1 MSSKHVR
8 VVGLLLLLLALP
20 SAFAAAAASTIW
32 GIEGSNSFEP
42 IVWYA
47 PPLNGGGVPP
57 RFAPEPIGEAE
68 TTPEG
73 AVGGIKVVFIAVYF
87 RDLNHTLSISEVRSF
102 VDRMDSYYRE
112 VSHGRAWLEADV
124 VGWYRLDKSLS
135 YYGRDGRMV
144 DDPNFDGSIDSW
156 WLLRDA
162 VAVADPYVNF
172 SRYDK
177 LVVIHAGY
185 GQESSKNSNDI
196 WSVAY
201 IGGVWTKTRD
211 GNSFYGGALVPEM
224 EAQGA
229 SPLGVACHELAHLI
243 GLLDLYGRNG
253 ESYVGRWSLMDRGLW
268 NGDPPGSSPA
278 HPDAWSR
285 IRLEWIPNDKI
296 YMATI
301 GVKTDVA
308 LSPAEAEPGEGEYQL
323 VKVPLSSDGKK
334 YYLIE
339 ARSRIGFD
347 SALPGEGVVI
357 YAVDEKLQAQ
367 GGRVKAYD
375 AVDST
380 DTLDDAAY
388 TPGMAFVDPK
398 NQFTI
403 RVSASTG
410 GNSYTVQVDRS
421 GPAPDVAIERI
432 SFDPPEVQA
441 NETVYITAHISNRG
455 TEPAKGFTITC
466 LINGEPHKAFT
477 GLSLN
482 PGESKDL
489 NTNWRAVEGLNVVR
503 FQVEPTTLTGDSDMS
518 NNVLET
524 TLAVGYSLIIMVP
537 VNATVRVNGTA
548 YTPGPGGRVAVQ
560 AAPGSRV
567 TVEVERIVDQGGGTR
582 SVFKGWDDG
591 SQENPRTVTVQGIET
606 LEAEYGRQYLV
617 DVDPDIGEVKG
628 GGWYDENSTA
638 RIEAEDPCRVQ
649 EGVTRLTFSGWKGD
663 LEGTSPI
670 VELTVDQPLR
680 IQATWTRQ
688 YYLRVVSPF
697 GSTMGE
703 GWYDEGKAASFAVVN
718 QTIEGNGTR
727 ARFMGW
733 TGDYRGAQPSA
744 ALTVDGPKEIRA
756 VWLIEYLL
764 TLESPYGDP
773 EGGGWYPEGRT
784 ANISISRIV
793 QGGDGVRHAFKA
805 WTGDLEAST
814 PEASVKMDSP
824 KHVRATWS
832 TQYRLL
838 LEAVGLSSSSKPVF
852 NVTIDGRQYRYG
864 VQPGQGAEIW
874 LDEGEAFTVS
884 AVERVPSRIGF
895 YILDHLEDE
904 NGYPLE
910 GQLTADSPHTV
921 RAVYRQSF
929 GCLIATAAYES
940 ELSPQVQYLRD
951 FRDGLVMKTFA
962 GSSFMK
968 VFNAWYYSF
977 SPSLAPELAKSETG
991 KAIAR
996 IWLKP
1001 LLGILE
1007 GSSLVYAKLGRWPE
1021 AAVVAAGIEASLLIG
1036 LVYLSPIASPI
1047 AVKAWRRKGKLEL
1060 STRIMGTL
1068 VGLSLMLTGIAELS
1082 ALQTFME
1089 ASSAILVL
1097 TFMAVGS
1104 LIPALAAAAY
1114 SKSRRNRSKP

>member
-1 MSSKHVR
+1 MNSKPVR
-8 VVGLLLLLLALP
+8 VIGLLLLLAW
-20 SAFAAAAASTIW
+20 SSASTAVIASITR
-32 GIEGSNSFEP
+32 GIGGSNPSEP
-42 IVWYA
+42 IVWYS
-47 PPLNGGGVPP
+47 PPLNGGGVSP

-68 TTPEG
+68 TSPGG
-73 AVGGIKVVFIAVYF
+73 AIGGIKVVFIAVYF

-112 VSHGRAWLEADV
+112 ASHGQAWLDADI

-162 VAVADPYVNF
+162 VAAADPYVNF
-172 SRYDK
+172 TRYDK

-185 GQESSKNSNDI
+185 GQESSKNPNDI

-229 SPLGVACHELAHLI
+229 SSLGVACHELAHLI

-253 ESYVGRWSLMDRGLW
+253 ESYVGRWGLMDRGLW

-285 IRLEWIPNDKI
+285 IRLEWIPQDRV
-296 YMATI
+296 YTATI
-301 GVKTDVA
+301 GVKTDVP
-308 LSPAEAEPGEGEYQL
+308 LSPAEAEPGEGQFQL
-323 VKVPLSSDGKK
+323 VKVPISSDGKR

-347 SALPGEGVVI
+347 SALPGEGVIV
-357 YAVDEKLQAQ
+357 YAVNEKLQAQ
-367 GGRVKAYD
+367 GGRVQVYD
-375 AVDST
+375 AVKST
-380 DTLDDAAY
+380 DSLDDAAF
-388 TPGMAFVDPK
+388 TPGMAFVDSE
-398 NQFTI
+398 NGFTA
-403 RVSASTG
+403 RVLASTG
-410 GNSYTVQVDRS
+410 GSPYVLQVDRS

-432 SFDPPEVQA
+432 SFDPSEVQA

-455 TEPAKGFTITC
+455 TEPAKGFTVTC

-477 GLSLN
+477 GLSLS
-482 PGESKDL
+482 PGESKEL
-489 NTNWRAVEGLNVVR
+489 NTNWRAVEGLNIVR
-503 FQVEPTTLTGDSDMS
+503 FQVEPGTLTGDSDMS
-518 NNVLET
+518 NNVLEA
-524 TLAVGYSLIIMVP
+524 TLAVGYSLIITVP

-548 YTPGPGGRVAVQ
+548 YTPGPGGKVAVQ
-560 AAPGSRV
+560 ASMGSQL
-567 TVEVERIVDQGGGTR
+567 TVEVERIVEQGEGIR
-582 SVFKGWDDG
+582 SVFQGWSDG
-591 SQENPRTVTVQGIET
+591 SSENPRTVKVQGIES
-606 LEAEYGRQYLV
+606 LEAEYGRQYLL

-663 LEGTSPI
+663 LEGVSPI

-727 ARFMGW
+727 AKFMGW
-733 TGDYRGAQPSA
+733 TGDYKGAQPSA
-744 ALTVDGPKEIRA
+744 ALTVDGPKEIKA

-764 TLESPYGDP
+764 TLESPYGEP

-784 ANISISRIV
+784 ANISISRTV
-793 QGGDGVRHAFKA
+793 QGGEDTRYMFKS
-805 WTGDLEAST
+805 WTGDLESST
-814 PEASVKMDSP
+814 PEATVKMDSP

-838 LEAVGLSSSSKPVF
+838 LEAEGLSNKATF

-864 VQPGQGAEIW
+864 VQPGQGTEVW
-874 LDEGEAFTVS
+874 LNEGEVFTVS
-884 AVERVPSRIGF
+884 AAERVPSRIGF
-895 YILDHLEDE
+895 YVLDHLEDE
-904 NGYPLE
+904 YGYPPE
-910 GQLTADSPHTV
+910 GQLTADSPHTI

-951 FRDGLVMKTFA
+951 FRDSLVMRTYA

-968 VFNAWYYSF
+968 IFNAWYYSF

-991 KAIAR
+991 KAIVR

-1007 GSSLVYAKLGRWPE
+1007 SSSLVYATLGRWPE
-1021 AAVVAAGIEASLLIG
+1021 TAIIAAGVEASLLIG
-1036 LVYLSPIASPI
+1036 LVYLSPIVSPI
-1047 AVKAWRRKGKLEL
+1047 MVKAWRRRGKLKL
-1060 STRIMGTL
+1060 SVKII
-1068 VGLSLMLTGIAELS
+1068 GLLAAASLILAGIGELS
-1082 ALQTFME
+1082 ALQPVME
-1089 ASSAILVL
+1089 AASASLVL
-1097 TFMAVGS
+1097 TFMAAGA
-1104 LIPALAAAAY
+1104 LAPALAFAAC
-1114 SKSRRNRSKP
+1114 SKSGKN